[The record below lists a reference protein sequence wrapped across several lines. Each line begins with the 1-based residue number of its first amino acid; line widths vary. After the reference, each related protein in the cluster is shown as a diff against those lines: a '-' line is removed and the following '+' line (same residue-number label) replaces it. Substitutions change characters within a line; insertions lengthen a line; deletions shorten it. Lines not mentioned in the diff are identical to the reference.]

1 MGIGAVCWIFCA
13 PGSGWAASGTTATQW
28 QPPAHLSSAGGDAV
42 TPIPLTDLPTTG
54 PLQAADLGDGV
65 WLRPDLNVTSI
76 TLALDNLSSWGVR
89 NVYVDV
95 FRSGE
100 TLHASSV
107 FPQRPAA
114 RDFDWL
120 TLIIDEAHRRGI
132 RVHGWMQ
139 SLCWHE
145 GAPLRVTSD
154 TLISRH
160 PEWADRARDGEPF
173 TGKSLSVYVNPAVP
187 EVSER
192 LATLTLELCRY
203 PLDGI
208 NLDAIQ
214 YNERA
219 DMGYHPAAVQAFRL
233 EEDVAP
239 AFIEPDMAK
248 GSDWMRWT
256 MYREDKLTS
265 LVERLSELVRSE
277 SDRQDRRIVLSALV
291 QPGYEQT
298 RGVNTRYQNWGA
310 WVRAGLLDATT
321 PGCFN
326 GSLPGLEKQLWEIRS
341 IHMGAD
347 AACIPGFML
356 DNIGPRATVSGA
368 DTPLATD
375 AHPSL
380 ADQKRL
386 LRSAGFQFCTLMD
399 YSALAAEKSRSEGSA
414 PTRRTNGLWG
424 LFSTKNW

>member
-1 MGIGAVCWIFCA
+1 M
-13 PGSGWAASGTTATQW
+13 
-28 QPPAHLSSAGGDAV
+28 QPPAYAGS
-42 TPIPLTDLPTTG
+42 TPHAEPARYRPHDLPTTG
-54 PLQAADLGDGV
+54 PLQAAELGDGV

-76 TLALDNLSSWGVR
+76 TLALDHISSWGVH

-100 TLHASSV
+100 ALHASAV
-107 FPQRPAA
+107 FPQKEAA
-114 RDFDWL
+114 QNFDWL
-120 TLIIDEAHRRGI
+120 GLIIDEAHQRGI
-132 RVHGWMQ
+132 RVHAWMQ
-139 SLCWHE
+139 ALCWYD
-145 GAPLRVTSD
+145 GAPARVS
-154 TLISRH
+154 
-160 PEWADRARDGEPF
+160 ADAPLVQNPDWVDRTREGDPFDGK
-173 TGKSLSVYVNPAVP
+173 TTAMYVSPAVP
-187 EVSER
+187 AVSDR
-192 LATLTLELCRY
+192 LAALTLELCGY

-214 YNERA
+214 YNERT
-219 DMGYHPAAVQAFRL
+219 DMGYHPAAIEEFRR
-233 EEDVAP
+233 EGEDHP
-239 AFIEPDMAK
+239 AAIQPDMAK
-248 GSDWMRWT
+248 GSEWMRWT

-265 LVERLSELVRSE
+265 LVERLSDVVRSE
-277 SDRQDRRIVLSALV
+277 SDRQHRRIVLSALV

-356 DNIGPRATVSGA
+356 DNIGPGASSHA
-368 DTPLATD
+368 DTPLTTD

-380 ADQKRL
+380 ADQRRL
-386 LRSAGFQFCTLMD
+386 LRSAGFQFCTIMD
-399 YSALAAEKSRSEGSA
+399 YHALAADKA
-414 PTRRTNGLWG
+414 RTNGITPPRRGTGLWG
-424 LFSTKNW
+424 LFSAKGW